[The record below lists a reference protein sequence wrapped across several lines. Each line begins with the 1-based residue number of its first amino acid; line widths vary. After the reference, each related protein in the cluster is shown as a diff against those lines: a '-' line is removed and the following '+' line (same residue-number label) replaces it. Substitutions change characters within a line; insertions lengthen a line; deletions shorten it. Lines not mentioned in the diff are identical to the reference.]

1 MPPGVLVTGA
11 SSGIGRATA
20 TVLALAGWRVFAGVR
35 DLNVGTELATSDA
48 SAGSIEAVRLDVTD
62 EGSIATAKDS
72 IVERLGGD
80 RLSGLVNN
88 AGIGFGGPLEF
99 VRLDDLREQLE
110 VNVIGQVAVTQGMLP
125 HLREGRGRIV
135 LISSDNGRWAP
146 PFMGPYVAS
155 KFALEGIGDAL
166 RLELRRSGVSVSI
179 IEPGS
184 IKTSI
189 WDKGLNKL
197 DDLDLPPESTSIY
210 GDVACVLRRGLEQ
223 GEKNAIPPERVAEA
237 IQDALT
243 AKRPKARYRVGRD
256 AKAMI
261 ALRSLLPDRG
271 FDSLVHLIV
280 KRLEKG
286 T

>member
-35 DLNVGTELATSDA
+35 DLNVGTELARSDA

-62 EGSIATAKDS
+62 EGSIAAAKDG
-72 IVERLGGD
+72 IAERLGGD

-88 AGIGFGGPLEF
+88 AGVGFGGPLEF

-110 VNVIGQVAVTQGMLP
+110 VNVIGQVAVTQSMLP
-125 HLREGRGRIV
+125 LLREGRGRIV

-166 RLELRRSGVSVSI
+166 RLELRRSGISVSI
-179 IEPGS
+179 VEPGS

-189 WDKGLNKL
+189 WDKGLDQL
-197 DDLDLPPESTSIY
+197 DDLDLPPGSMSIY
-210 GDVACVLRRGLEQ
+210 GDVAGVLRQGLEQ

-243 AKRPKARYRVGRD
+243 AKHPRARYRVGRD

-261 ALRSLLPDRG
+261 ALRSVLPDRV

-280 KRLEKG
+280 KRLEKRA
-286 T
+286 

>member
-35 DLNVGTELATSDA
+35 DLNVGTELARSDA
-48 SAGSIEAVRLDVTD
+48 SPGSIEAVRLDVTD
-62 EGSIATAKDS
+62 EGSIAAAKDS

-80 RLSGLVNN
+80 RLGGLVNN
-88 AGIGFGGPLEF
+88 AGVGFGGPLEF

-110 VNVIGQVAVTQGMLP
+110 VNLIGQVAVTQSMLP
-125 HLREGRGRIV
+125 LLREGRGRIV

-166 RLELRRSGVSVSI
+166 RLELRRSGISVSI
-179 IEPGS
+179 VEPGS

-189 WDKGLNKL
+189 WDKGLNQL
-197 DDLDLPPESTSIY
+197 DDLDLPPEAMSNY
-210 GDVACVLRRGLEQ
+210 GDVAGVLRQGLEQ

-243 AKRPKARYRVGRD
+243 AKRPRARYRVGRD

-261 ALRSLLPDRG
+261 ALRSVLPDRV

-286 T
+286 A

>member
-35 DLNVGTELATSDA
+35 DLNVGTELARSDA

-62 EGSIATAKDS
+62 EGSIAAAKDG
-72 IVERLGGD
+72 IAERLGGD

-88 AGIGFGGPLEF
+88 AGVGFGGPLEF

-110 VNVIGQVAVTQGMLP
+110 VNVIGQVAVTQSMLP
-125 HLREGRGRIV
+125 LLRGGRGRIV

-166 RLELRRSGVSVSI
+166 RLELRRSGISVSI
-179 IEPGS
+179 VEPGS

-189 WDKGLNKL
+189 WDKGLNQL
-197 DDLDLPPESTSIY
+197 DDLDLPPEAMSNY
-210 GDVACVLRRGLEQ
+210 GDVAGVLRQGLEQ

-243 AKRPKARYRVGRD
+243 AKRPRARYRVGRD

-261 ALRSLLPDRG
+261 ALRSVLPDRV

-280 KRLEKG
+280 KRLEKRA
-286 T
+286 

>member
-35 DLNVGTELATSDA
+35 DLNVGTELARSDA

-62 EGSIATAKDS
+62 EGSIAAAKDG
-72 IVERLGGD
+72 IAERLGGD

-88 AGIGFGGPLEF
+88 AGVGFGGPLEF

-110 VNVIGQVAVTQGMLP
+110 VNVIGQVAVTQSMLP
-125 HLREGRGRIV
+125 LLRGGRGRIV

-166 RLELRRSGVSVSI
+166 RLELRRSGISVSI
-179 IEPGS
+179 VEPGS

-189 WDKGLNKL
+189 WDKGLDQL
-197 DDLDLPPESTSIY
+197 DDLDLPPGSMSIY
-210 GDVACVLRRGLEQ
+210 GDVAGVLRQGLEQ

-243 AKRPKARYRVGRD
+243 AKRPRARYRVGRD

-261 ALRSLLPDRG
+261 ALRSVLPDRV

-280 KRLEKG
+280 KRLEKRA
-286 T
+286 

>member
-35 DLNVGTELATSDA
+35 DLNVGTELARSDA

-62 EGSIATAKDS
+62 EGSIAAAKDS
-72 IVERLGGD
+72 IAERLGGD
-80 RLSGLVNN
+80 RLGGLVNN
-88 AGIGFGGPLEF
+88 AGVGFGGPLEF

-110 VNVIGQVAVTQGMLP
+110 VNVIGQVAVTQSMLP
-125 HLREGRGRIV
+125 LLRGGRGRIV

-166 RLELRRSGVSVSI
+166 RLELRRSGISVSI
-179 IEPGS
+179 VEPGS

-189 WDKGLNKL
+189 WDKGLDQL
-197 DDLDLPPESTSIY
+197 DDLDLPPGSMSIY
-210 GDVACVLRRGLEQ
+210 GDVAGVLRQGLEQ

-243 AKRPKARYRVGRD
+243 AKRPRARYRVGRD

-261 ALRSLLPDRG
+261 ALRSVLPDRV

-280 KRLEKG
+280 KRLEKRA
-286 T
+286 

>member
-62 EGSIATAKDS
+62 AGSIATAKDS

-110 VNVIGQVAVTQGMLP
+110 VNVIGQVAVTQSMLP
-125 HLREGRGRIV
+125 LLREGRGRIV

>member
-35 DLNVGTELATSDA
+35 DLNVGTELARSDA

-62 EGSIATAKDS
+62 EGSIAAAKDG
-72 IVERLGGD
+72 IAERLGGD

-88 AGIGFGGPLEF
+88 AGVGFGGPLEF

-110 VNVIGQVAVTQGMLP
+110 VNVIGQVAVTQSMLP
-125 HLREGRGRIV
+125 LLREGRGRIV

-166 RLELRRSGVSVSI
+166 RLELRRSGISVSI
-179 IEPGS
+179 VEPGS

-189 WDKGLNKL
+189 WDKGLDQL
-197 DDLDLPPESTSIY
+197 DDLDLPPGSMSIY
-210 GDVACVLRRGLEQ
+210 GDVAGVLRQGLEQ

-243 AKRPKARYRVGRD
+243 AKRPRARYRVGRD

-261 ALRSLLPDRG
+261 ALRSVLPDRV

-286 T
+286 A